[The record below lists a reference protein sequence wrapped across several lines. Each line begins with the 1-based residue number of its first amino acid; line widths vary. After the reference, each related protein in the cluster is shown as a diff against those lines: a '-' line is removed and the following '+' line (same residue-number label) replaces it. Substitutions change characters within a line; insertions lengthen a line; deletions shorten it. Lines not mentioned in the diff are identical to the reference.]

1 MASFYEKHVLPRLI
15 RCGCGCEMLA
25 QKRAALIPGASGRVL
40 ELGIGGGLNL
50 KFYDPARVSGV
61 TGIDPSAELRAYARA
76 APRPDGLAV
85 EILDAS
91 AEEIPFE
98 DGCFDT
104 VVTTFTLCTVPD
116 APRAL
121 AEARRVLRPGGQ
133 LLFCEHGRAPDAGV
147 AAWQRRVEPVWKR
160 VFGGCHLTRPVSGNI
175 AARFSIERLESGYMP
190 KTPRLAGW
198 VEWGRAVAG

>member
-1 MASFYEKHVLPRLI
+1 
-15 RCGCGCEMLA
+15 MLTE
-25 QKRAALIPGASGRVL
+25 KRAALIPGASGRVL

-50 KFYDPARVSGV
+50 KFYNPAQVSAV
-61 TGIDPSAELRAYARA
+61 TGIDPSPELRAYARK
-76 APRPDGLAV
+76 APRPEGLAV

-91 AEEIPFE
+91 ADAMPFA
-98 DGCFDT
+98 DASFDT

-133 LLFCEHGRAPDAGV
+133 LLFCEHGRSPDAGV
-147 AAWQRRVEPVWKR
+147 ALWQRRVEPLWKR
-160 VFGGCHLTRPVSGNI
+160 VFGGCHLTRPVAGNI
-175 AARFSIERLESGYMP
+175 AAQFSIERLESGYMP

-198 VEWGRAVAG
+198 VEWGRAVAV